1 MSESVWLE
9 RAGGDVPWGFRLHGG
24 RDFHVPLTV
33 QKVRSHDN
41 IIIFASVIS
50 SLVEQKHRE
59 MTRTSQTIIVTFLIS
74 DKAIMNERDYE
85 SSSQTIFTKAFYGLP
100 LWQQWNQLIDI

>member
-24 RDFHVPLTV
+24 RDFHTPLTV
-33 QKVRSHDN
+33 QKVRSHD

-59 MTRTSQTIIVTFLIS
+59 MTKCMSSSYCHIS
-74 DKAIMNERDYE
+74 DLRQGDYE
-85 SSSQTIFTKAFYGLP
+85 VNGIMRVVLNRISRKLFMDYRYG
-100 LWQQWNQLIDI
+100 NNGIN